1 MYLKKKLLKQ
11 SIANYI
17 LTCLLIL
24 ISFFLLNSCAQIG
37 QLSGGTKDTTP
48 PKVIEQRSTP
58 NFQTNFKNQPILLTF
73 DEWVKLEDAAS
84 QVVVSPP
91 LSERPTITLK
101 GKTVRFEFGKNEVLR
116 ENATYTLNFGAAI
129 KDITESNPTKDLRF
143 VFSTGARLDSLKF
156 ECKIIDAQ
164 NATPQE
170 NILVMLYDDFS
181 DSVVRKS
188 RPFYFAKT
196 NKDGIATINN
206 VREGRFKVFALKDA
220 DGNYK
225 FNNPDTELIAFA
237 DTLALVS
244 LTPTRPLSTRLFAP
258 QKKLRVTNKD
268 DSRYGL
274 LRLNFNRTP
283 NPDEINIR
291 TFMNGK
297 IIFSERQKDSL
308 LIWFEPAENPELLL
322 ALDTVQTDT
331 IKIKNRNKN
340 EFLKKTKL
348 ENRRASGITFQQ
360 PPHRPFEML
369 LSHPL
374 STLDTNLILLTDT
387 AQKRVS
393 YRTKIDGRRIAFEVP
408 NWQPN
413 VTYQLQVLPKALT
426 DIFYLT
432 NQDTILHT
440 FKVLSKKDFGDI
452 ILKISDLDSTKKY
465 IIELQNG
472 GGNVLASFKTPAKAT
487 KFSTQIN
494 TLSPEQVTL
503 VIIEDLNG
511 NGFWDTGDYDL
522 HRQPEPYRKKNIEQ
536 ALRPNWELEVEL
548 SLKDL

>member
-1 MYLKKKLLKQ
+1 MYLKNFLLKK
-11 SIANYI
+11 STYIFHLNY
-17 LTCLLIL
+17 LSSLIL
-24 ISFFLLNSCAQIG
+24 LFFLNSCAQVG
-37 QLSGGTKDTTP
+37 QLSGGIKDEIP
-48 PKVIEQRSTP
+48 PKVVVKRSSP

-91 LSERPTITLK
+91 LAARPTVTLS
-101 GKTVRFEFGKNEVLR
+101 GKTVRFEFGKNEKLR
-116 ENATYTLNFGAAI
+116 ENATYTINFGAAV
-129 KDITESNPTKDLRF
+129 KDITESNAAKDLRF
-143 VFSTGARLDSLKF
+143 VFSTGAQLDSLKF

-164 NATPQE
+164 TATPQE
-170 NILVMLYDDFS
+170 NILVMLYDEFA
-181 DSVVRKS
+181 DSVVRKN

-196 NKDGIATINN
+196 NKDGIATISN
-206 VREGRFKVFALKDA
+206 VREGRFKAFALKDA

-225 FNNPDTELIAFA
+225 FNNPDSELIAFP
-237 DTLALVS
+237 DSLVRVS
-244 LTPTRPLSTRLFAP
+244 AVPAAPLSTRLFAP
-258 QKKLRVTNKD
+258 QKKLRVTSKD

-283 NPDEINIR
+283 NIDEVNIR

-331 IKIKNRNKN
+331 IKIKHRNKN
-340 EFLKKTKL
+340 DFLKKAKL
-348 ENRRASGITFQQ
+348 ENRRATGLTFPQ
-360 PPHRPFEML
+360 PPHRPFEMIL
-369 LSHPL
+369 NHPL
-374 STLDTNLILLTDT
+374 SNLDTSRILLTDT
-387 AQKRVS
+387 AQKRVP
-393 YRTKIDGRRIAFEVP
+393 YRAKIDGRRIAFDVP
-408 NWQPN
+408 NWQPT

-426 DIFYLT
+426 DIFYLN

-452 ILKISDLDSTKKY
+452 ILKINDLDSNKKY
-465 IIELQNG
+465 IIELRNG
-472 GGNVLASFKTPAKAT
+472 GGNVLASFKTAAKAT

-522 HRQPEPYRKKNIEQ
+522 HRQPEPFFKKNIEQ
-536 ALRPNWELEVEL
+536 AIRANWEIEVEY
-548 SLKDL
+548 SLKDW